1 MDFLSKATAQL
12 TDLFKSMTPGA
23 RITAGLLL
31 AVIVVSLGFL
41 FNHQVTSS
49 DTFLLGGEAFPA
61 SQIPAMEAAFD
72 KAGLT
77 SYELVGNRVRVPKGQ
92 QSAYMGALADAGALP
107 PDFGKFLEKAASSSP
122 FVSKKQLEHLHK
134 QALIQELQLVIRS
147 MKGIER
153 ASVLYDIQ
161 EKRNFGAEQIVT
173 ASVSVKPV
181 GSQLLDEERVNM
193 VRHVM
198 ASAIAGLKP
207 ESVTVIDLN
216 GRNYPAESATGGISG
231 SGGGSLD
238 RYATIKSKY
247 EAHWQNQVAM
257 ALRFVP
263 GVQVTANVELDP
275 ETSHT
280 EDINLIDPKTVVY
293 KQEETSRNK
302 TSESGGPGGR
312 PGLQGQ
318 QTANQSARV
327 GSGESTRMNEEDSHT
342 STLSVV
348 PSTVKKISQHG
359 LTPKRVTV
367 SVGVPS
373 NYYTKIWNERN
384 PPADGQPPKKPTDA
398 EIQTI
403 ETKVKADLENTVV
416 QLLPSPGTTVD
427 PFPRVMVTT
436 FQSLEEPPMPA
447 ETMQAQAM
455 TLLAQHGNTVGM
467 VLVALIALM
476 VLRAMIRSA
485 PSPEP
490 AAAAEAPSPALSLIT
505 PDDEPS
511 ESESPTVKSRLKRRG
526 PGGPSLRDE
535 LSELVKED
543 PDAAVSILRTWIGNP
558 A

>member
-1 MDFLSKATAQL
+1 
-12 TDLFKSMTPGA
+12 
-23 RITAGLLL
+23 
-31 AVIVVSLGFL
+31 
-41 FNHQVTSS
+41 
-49 DTFLLGGEAFPA
+49 
-61 SQIPAMEAAFD
+61 
-72 KAGLT
+72 
-77 SYELVGNRVRVPKGQ
+77 
-92 QSAYMGALADAGALP
+92 
-107 PDFGKFLEKAASSSP
+107 
-122 FVSKKQLEHLHK
+122 
-134 QALIQELQLVIRS
+134 
-147 MKGIER
+147 
-153 ASVLYDIQ
+153 
-161 EKRNFGAEQIVT
+161 
-173 ASVSVKPV
+173 
-181 GSQLLDEERVNM
+181 M

-198 ASAIAGLKP
+198 ASALAGLKP
-207 ESVTVIDLN
+207 ESVTVVDLN
-216 GRNYPAESATGGISG
+216 GRHYPAESANGGIG
-231 SGGGSLD
+231 GGGGSLD
-238 RYATIKSKY
+238 RYATIKAKY

-318 QTANQSARV
+318 QGSNQSARV
-327 GSGESTRMNEEDSHT
+327 GSGEQTRMTEEDTHT
-342 STLSVV
+342 STNSIV

-373 NYYTKIWNERN
+373 NYYTKIWGERN
-384 PPADGQPPKKPTDA
+384 PAVDGQPPKKPTDA
-398 EIQTI
+398 DLQTI

-436 FQSLEEPPMPA
+436 FQSLEEPALPA
-447 ETMQAQAM
+447 ETMQAQATAM
-455 TLLAQHGNTVGM
+455 LAQHGNTVGM

-476 VLRAMIRSA
+476 VLRAMVRSA
-485 PSPEP
+485 PTPEP
-490 AAAAEAPSPALSLIT
+490 APAVEAPASSLSLVT
-505 PDDEPS
+505 PDDEPT
-511 ESESPTVKSRLKRRG
+511 ESESPASKSRLKRRG